1 MNSKLAGLLGLC
13 RKSGKLACGA
23 TAVEIAIKRK
33 SCFLVII
40 AEDCGESIKRKIS
53 GMCETSGLEYKIMFN
68 KDWLGEAAGL
78 EGKAVIAVK
87 NKDFAQGILK
97 LLNSR
102 A

>member
-1 MNSKLAGLLGLC
+1 MNSKTAGLIGLC

-23 TAVEIAIKRK
+23 SAVEDAIKRRK
-33 SCFLVII
+33 CYLVII

-53 GMCETSGLEYKIMFN
+53 GLCETNGFEYKIMFN

-78 EGKAVIAVK
+78 DGKAVIAVK
-87 NKDFAQGILK
+87 SKDFVEGILK
-97 LLNSR
+97 LINSE

>member
-23 TAVEIAIKRK
+23 SAVETAIKRK

-40 AEDCGESIKRKIS
+40 AEDCGESTKRKIS
-53 GMCETSGLEYKIMFN
+53 GMCESGGLEYKIMFN

-78 EGKAVIAVK
+78 DGKAVIAVK
-87 NKDFAQGILK
+87 SKDFAEGILK
-97 LLNSR
+97 LINSP